1 MNEKT
6 MTNKGETIKN
16 LTANANKAARLA
28 FIGLLIISAT
38 ACGNWEDQC
47 RAEGNIVYQGQC
59 VDRDDLEDFDDD
71 DDRRVDNERFEDE
84 DDD

>member
-1 MNEKT
+1 
-6 MTNKGETIKN
+6 MTNKGVTIKN
-16 LTANANKAARLA
+16 LTTITKKLCLLT
-28 FIGLLIISAT
+28 IGALLIVGAT
-38 ACGNWEDQC
+38 ACSNWEDQC

-71 DDRRVDNERFEDE
+71 DDRRVSNERFEDE